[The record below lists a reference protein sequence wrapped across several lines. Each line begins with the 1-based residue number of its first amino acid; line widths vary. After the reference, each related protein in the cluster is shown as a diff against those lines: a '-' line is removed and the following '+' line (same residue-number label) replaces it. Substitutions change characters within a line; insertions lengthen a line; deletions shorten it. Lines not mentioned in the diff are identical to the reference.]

1 MQQLNVLFSR
11 TFKEDATSIQKIAES
26 GSNRRYQRMYCSSF
40 SVIGVYGES
49 IRENKAFIAMSQHF
63 KQCNIN
69 VPRVLAVSEDFHY
82 YITDDLGQISLF
94 DCLNQKDILPLL
106 QKTISQLPV
115 IQFEA
120 GKTLDYSVCFPQS
133 EFNKR
138 TVFWD
143 LNYFKYEFL
152 KPSGIEFDE
161 ELLENEF
168 ELVSDILLKEN
179 DNTFMY
185 RDFQSRNVMIKDGEP
200 WFIDF
205 QGGRKGPIYYD
216 LASFIYQAKAKF
228 SEDTKESL
236 IKTYLEALKPYR
248 DISFDKFKKEFS
260 YFVLF
265 RVLQTLGAY
274 GFRGLIEHKSHF
286 IQSIPYAIANLK
298 QTLNTYSFSE
308 FPYLKKLLE
317 QLINKYQISETTDSD
332 QLIVRVFSFSYKKGI
347 PDDYSGNGGGFVFDC
362 RALHNPGRYDEYKQ
376 LTGLDKPVIDFI
388 ENNGE
393 MQLFLNNVFAIA
405 DSSVERYIKRGFTN
419 LMFSFGCTGGRHRSV
434 YAAQKLA
441 EHISKKYG
449 VKVALTHREQSI
461 MTSL

>member
-1 MQQLNVLFSR
+1 M
-11 TFKEDATSIQKIAES
+11 
-26 GSNRRYQRMYCSSF
+26 
-40 SVIGVYGES
+40 
-49 IRENKAFIAMSQHF
+49 
-63 KQCNIN
+63 
-69 VPRVLAVSEDFHY
+69 
-82 YITDDLGQISLF
+82 
-94 DCLNQKDILPLL
+94 
-106 QKTISQLPV
+106 
-115 IQFEA
+115 
-120 GKTLDYSVCFPQS
+120 
-133 EFNKR
+133 
-138 TVFWD
+138 
-143 LNYFKYEFL
+143 
-152 KPSGIEFDE
+152 
-161 ELLENEF
+161 
-168 ELVSDILLKEN
+168 
-179 DNTFMY
+179 
-185 RDFQSRNVMIKDGEP
+185 
-200 WFIDF
+200 
-205 QGGRKGPIYYD
+205 
-216 LASFIYQAKAKF
+216 
-228 SEDTKESL
+228 
-236 IKTYLEALKPYR
+236 
-248 DISFDKFKKEFS
+248 
-260 YFVLF
+260 
-265 RVLQTLGAY
+265 LQTLGAY